1 MSADAVFV
9 WSVSLVLGGVVIVVV
24 AVLLELILGSARR
37 IEAGVG
43 AIWTAGQGVANNT
56 IHIALLRRTNL
67 TATRILDAARGVLEA
82 ASALQKHAQS
92 CPRCPTCARGS
103 AGGGR

>member
-1 MSADAVFV
+1 MSTDAVSTV
-9 WSVSLVLGGVVIVVV
+9 WGVSLVLGLVVVIVV
-24 AVLLELILGSARR
+24 AVLLELIWRTARR

-67 TATRILDAARGVLEA
+67 TAGRILDAAGGVLKAVA
-82 ASALQKHAQS
+82 AIQAHAQR
-92 CPRCPTCARGS
+92 CPRCPDCAS
-103 AGGGR
+103 HL

>member
-9 WSVSLVLGGVVIVVV
+9 WSASLVLGVVVIVVV
-24 AVLLELILGSARR
+24 ALLLELILRSARR

-67 TATRILDAARGVLEA
+67 TAARILEA
-82 ASALQKHAQS
+82 AGGVLRAASAIHKHAQS
-92 CPRCPTCARGS
+92 CPRCPTCASGS
-103 AGGGR
+103 GGR